1 MATAEELL
9 ASDLC
14 TDILLIDFDSRV
26 IKIPNNVSTIG
37 VESDDDVLRLHFSMP
52 RYYHG
57 TDMSEFRIRINYL
70 NAKNEGDLYE
80 VTDPTIDEESVSFDW
95 VVGRHACAAKGN
107 VVFNVCLRKLEG
119 VDQEVV
125 REFNT
130 TVAILPVLRGLET
143 DEAVYEE
150 TYDILE
156 QWKLDLFGSGDTIEQ
171 QIRDTGDE
179 VLNNISESVTTYV
192 ADHMDEL
199 VGPQGPEGPQG
210 PKGNTGDAFTY
221 DMFTPEQ
228 LKALT
233 GPQGPKGNT
242 GDAFTYDMFTPEQL
256 EALTGPQGSS
266 ISSIKRTSGTGAAG
280 TTDTYTITMTDGST
294 HTFNVYNGADGT
306 GVGDMLKSIYDTQNR
321 NTDIFDYVDD
331 KIGDINTILASI
343 NGEGG

>member
-14 TDILLIDFDSRV
+14 TDILLIDLDSRV

-107 VVFNVCLRKLEG
+107 VMFNVCLRKLEG

-130 TVAILPVLRGLET
+130 TVAILPVLKGLET

-221 DMFTPEQ
+221 DMFT
-228 LKALT
+228 A
-233 GPQGPKGNT
+233 
-242 GDAFTYDMFTPEQL
+242 EQL

>member
-14 TDILLIDFDSRV
+14 TDILLIDLDSRV

-80 VTDPTIDEESVSFDW
+80 VIDPTIDEESVSFDW

-107 VVFNVCLRKLEG
+107 VMFNVCLRKLEG

-130 TVAILPVLRGLET
+130 TVAILPVLKGLET

-228 LKALT
+228 L
-233 GPQGPKGNT
+233 
-242 GDAFTYDMFTPEQL
+242 

-294 HTFNVYNGADGT
+294 HAFNVYNGADGT
-306 GVGDMLKSIYDTQNR
+306 GVGDMLKSIYDTRNR

>member
-14 TDILLIDFDSRV
+14 TDILLIDLNSRV

-107 VVFNVCLRKLEG
+107 VMFNVCLRKLEG

-130 TVAILPVLRGLET
+130 TVAILPVLKGLET

-221 DMFTPEQ
+221 DMFTS
-228 LKALT
+228 
-233 GPQGPKGNT
+233 
-242 GDAFTYDMFTPEQL
+242 EQL